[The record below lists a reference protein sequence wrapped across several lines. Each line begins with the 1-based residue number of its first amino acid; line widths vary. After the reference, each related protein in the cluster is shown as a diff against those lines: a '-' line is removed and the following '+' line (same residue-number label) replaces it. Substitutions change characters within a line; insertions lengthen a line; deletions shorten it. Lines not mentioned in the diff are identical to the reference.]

1 MTDTRGGFFM
11 NLKTKF
17 QRILDTQYSQPTG
30 LFGWLIGEKMIRQHK
45 PETLWTIENLHL
57 QKNEQILEVGC
68 GAGYALKYIATL
80 NGSHNVTGLDVSKS
94 ILHSAVIRNKKKLR
108 QKRMTF
114 VHGSVEELPF
124 HDEQFSTVF
133 SIHSVYFWKDLSIS
147 LEEIHR
153 VLMPRGT
160 VMITLSDGKNGES
173 WDTIKRM
180 IQCKLI
186 PVMQQLN
193 FTDVRVLEG
202 PVSRGYHT
210 VAVKGV
216 K

>member
-1 MTDTRGGFFM
+1 M
-11 NLKTKF
+11 NLKRKF
-17 QRILDTQYSQPTG
+17 QRMLDTQYSQPTG
-30 LFGWLIGEKMIRQHK
+30 LFGRLIGEKMIRQHK

-68 GAGYALKYIATL
+68 GAGYALKHIAAL
-80 NGSHNVTGLDVSKS
+80 NGVRNVTGLDVSET
-94 ILHSAVIRNKKKLR
+94 ILHSAAIRNKKALR

-133 SIHSVYFWKDLSIS
+133 SIHSVYFWEDLSKS

-153 VLMPRGT
+153 VLMPRGSVT
-160 VMITLSDGKNGES
+160 ITLCDGKNGES
-173 WDTIKRM
+173 WDTIKHM
-180 IQCKLI
+180 IQCNLV
-186 PVMQQLN
+186 PLMHQLN
-193 FTDVRVLEG
+193 FTDVRVLDG